1 MTIDVPHKSGGEPIF
16 IHIPKLFI
24 VLSNKQLVS
33 IANYFDSTNRRY
45 LFALSRV
52 FHNISMKNALSG
64 LLLNILHAKRSIL
77 QTFANSY
84 FTYTCNLIFN

>member
-64 LLLNILHAKRSIL
+64 LLLNILHASVQFCKHSLIHIL
-77 QTFANSY
+77 H
-84 FTYTCNLIFN
+84 IHVI